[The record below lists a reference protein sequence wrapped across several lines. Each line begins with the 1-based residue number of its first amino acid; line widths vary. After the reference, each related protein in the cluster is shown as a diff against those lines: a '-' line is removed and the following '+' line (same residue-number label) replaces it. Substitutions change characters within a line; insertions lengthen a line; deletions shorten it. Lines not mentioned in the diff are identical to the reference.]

1 MIDTLKR
8 MLPIAESRVSLR
20 EIPDRFALV
29 TLHRPSNVDDP
40 IKLGNIAKQ
49 LINLSRTIAVIF
61 PVHPRTR
68 KNLEVLGF
76 SPKSTNP
83 RLVEPMDYLEFI
95 MYQKRATVVI
105 TDSGEVQEE
114 TTFLGVPCL
123 TFRENTERPV
133 TIEYGTN
140 TILGENPTQ
149 ITKHLQVVL
158 DGKYKIGT
166 VPEYWDGMAENRIRD
181 VILGLSP

>member
-1 MIDTLKR
+1 
-8 MLPIAESRVSLR
+8 
-20 EIPDRFALV
+20 
-29 TLHRPSNVDDP
+29 
-40 IKLGNIAKQ
+40 
-49 LINLSRTIAVIF
+49 
-61 PVHPRTR
+61 
-68 KNLEVLGF
+68 
-76 SPKSTNP
+76 
-83 RLVEPMDYLEFI
+83 MDYLEFI